1 MFKLNEEQ
9 AKRIAEQLNYRWPDD
24 TVVAVVQEKYSG
36 KVLMVASMNKE
47 AVLRTL
53 TTGIAH
59 YWSKS
64 RKELWVKG
72 ATSGHIQVVE
82 GFYIDCDR
90 DTVLL
95 VVRQASLIACHEGYH
110 SCFHYRVSEDGKVEV
125 EKEGPKFE

>member
-1 MFKLNEEQ
+1 MLKLPKEKAEE
-9 AKRIAEQLNYRWPDD
+9 IANKLNYRWPDN
-24 TVVAVVQEKYSG
+24 TVVAVVQELYSG

-47 AVLRTL
+47 AVVKTL

-82 GFYIDCDR
+82 KFYYDCDA
-90 DTVLL
+90 DSVLI

-110 SCFHYRVSEDGKVEV
+110 SCFHYRIREDGEVEL
-125 EKEGPKFE
+125 EKEGPKY